1 MTTTERRT
9 VSTAVRSSQ
18 FLSRVGHVSVLHAQ
32 PLRETTTGNLL
43 TTGSNQLLVRD
54 HNQLLVLQAIRV
66 QSALTRRALAQATG
80 LTFQTVE
87 NISRRLIDA
96 GIVQD
101 GQPENQEGRSRHLS
115 LRPSGAHAIG
125 ISFAPFSCDVALCDF
140 DGRAVATT
148 QLRIDEGADPA
159 DVLRRLSRTVPD
171 LVDDA
176 NVPVSTVLGAGII
189 TPTFIDEHDQPCVR
203 WPSQAEIAQQLRM
216 PILTSS
222 SVLAAVCGEQWTG
235 HLTARDA
242 VYVHL
247 GAAIAGAI
255 VSNGQLITGATG
267 GSGDIAHLCAER
279 DGPLC
284 GCGRRGC
291 LCTLI
296 SETRLRDSA
305 GQAIGAP
312 EPPSLAAVATLAG
325 TDPAVAAVVRH
336 AAERLIHALIP
347 AVQVLDPE
355 VIVLGGPTADALGE
369 LLRARISELLATA
382 RGPVPAVELARPI
395 AGQAASAATLV
406 LQQVFT
412 PTVDHLLLGRASM
425 QAKEATGTAG

>member
-9 VSTAVRSSQ
+9 VSTAVRSSLY
-18 FLSRVGHVSVLHAQ
+18 LSRVGHVSVLQAK
-32 PLRETTTGNLL
+32 PLRERTTGNLL
-43 TTGSNQLLVRD
+43 TTGSNQLRVRD

-66 QSALTRRALAQATG
+66 QGPLTRRALAQATG

-101 GQPENQEGRSRHLS
+101 GQPENQLGRSRHLS
-115 LRPSGAHAIG
+115 VTPSGAHAIG
-125 ISFAPFSCDVALCDF
+125 IALAPFSCEVALCDF
-140 DGRAVATT
+140 DGRTVATERR
-148 QLRIDEGADPA
+148 RIDERTEPA
-159 DVLRRLSRTVPD
+159 DVLGWLSRTVPD

-189 TPTFIDEHDQPCVR
+189 APTVTDERGQTRNHWLC
-203 WPSQAEIAQQLRM
+203 QAEIAQQLRM
-216 PILTSS
+216 PIVTSN

-247 GAAIAGAI
+247 GTSIGGAI
-255 VSNGQLITGATG
+255 VSNGQLIAGATG
-267 GSGDIAHLCAER
+267 GSGDIAHLRAER
-279 DGPLC
+279 NGRLC

-291 LCTLI
+291 LNTLI
-296 SETRLRDSA
+296 SEARLRDSA

-312 EPPSLAAVATLAG
+312 EPPSLAAIAELAG
-325 TDPAVAAVVRH
+325 TDSAVAAVVWH
-336 AAERLIHALIP
+336 AAECLTHALIP
-347 AVQVLDPE
+347 ALQLLDPA
-355 VIVLGGPTADALGE
+355 VIVLGGPTVDALGE
-369 LLRARISELLATA
+369 LLRARISEQLLAA
-382 RGPVPAVELARPI
+382 HAAVPAVELARPI

-406 LQQVFT
+406 LQQAFT
-412 PTVDHLLLGRASM
+412 PTVDHLLLGPL
-425 QAKEATGTAG
+425 